1 MIESTNV
8 VVHKH
13 SDYIFVSYSNTSTAK
28 DQNTIQDK
36 IEKKPSTA
44 ARVAR
49 GLGLK
54 RHDKETKT
62 PPPPLVTNGASIP
75 TEKVK
80 PPTLQQQKTSTSTV
94 IIPNSVQ
101 APPPTVPLA
110 APPQSPTSIQAP
122 SGISSYRLDR

>member
-1 MIESTNV
+1 MT
-8 VVHKH
+8 HFTH
-13 SDYIFVSYSNTSTAK
+13 YSNAATAAATK
-28 DQNTIQDK
+28 DPNTVQEK

-62 PPPPLVTNGASIP
+62 PPPPLVTNGGASSSVVG
-75 TEKVK
+75 TEKAK
-80 PPTLQQQKTSTSTV
+80 PLSPQKTSTSAVT
-94 IIPNSVQ
+94 IPNNVQ
-101 APPPTVPLA
+101 PPPPPPMMA

>member
-1 MIESTNV
+1 MTHIT
-8 VVHKH
+8 H
-13 SDYIFVSYSNTSTAK
+13 YSNAATAAATK
-28 DQNTIQDK
+28 DPNTLQEK

-62 PPPPLVTNGASIP
+62 PPPPLVTNGGASSSVVG
-75 TEKVK
+75 TEKAK
-80 PPTLQQQKTSTSTV
+80 PLSPQKTSTSAVT
-94 IIPNSVQ
+94 IPNNVQ
-101 APPPTVPLA
+101 PPPPPPMMA

>member
-1 MIESTNV
+1 MT
-8 VVHKH
+8 HFTH
-13 SDYIFVSYSNTSTAK
+13 YSNAATAAATK
-28 DQNTIQDK
+28 DPNTIQEK

-62 PPPPLVTNGASIP
+62 PPPPLVTNGGASSSVVG
-75 TEKVK
+75 TEKAK
-80 PPTLQQQKTSTSTV
+80 PLSPQKTSTSAVT
-94 IIPNSVQ
+94 IPNNVQ
-101 APPPTVPLA
+101 PPPPPPMMA

>member
-1 MIESTNV
+1 M
-8 VVHKH
+8 
-13 SDYIFVSYSNTSTAK
+13 IFVPYSNTAASATK
-28 DQNTIQDK
+28 DSNTVQEK

-54 RHDKETKT
+54 RHDKETKA
-62 PPPPLVTNGASIP
+62 PPPPLVTNGGASSAAVG
-75 TEKVK
+75 TEKAK
-80 PPTLQQQKTSTSTV
+80 PLSPQKTSTSAVTM
-94 IIPNSVQ
+94 PNNVQ
-101 APPPTVPLA
+101 PPPPPPMA

>member
-1 MIESTNV
+1 MT
-8 VVHKH
+8 HFTH
-13 SDYIFVSYSNTSTAK
+13 YSNAAAAAATK
-28 DQNTIQDK
+28 DPNTVQEK

-62 PPPPLVTNGASIP
+62 PPPPLVTNGGAASSAVG
-75 TEKVK
+75 TEKAK
-80 PPTLQQQKTSTSTV
+80 PLSPQKTSTSAVT
-94 IIPNSVQ
+94 IPNNVQ
-101 APPPTVPLA
+101 PPPPPPLMA

>member
-1 MIESTNV
+1 MT
-8 VVHKH
+8 HFTH
-13 SDYIFVSYSNTSTAK
+13 YSNAATAAATK
-28 DQNTIQDK
+28 DPNTLQEK

-62 PPPPLVTNGASIP
+62 PPPPLVTNGGASSSVVG
-75 TEKVK
+75 TEKAK
-80 PPTLQQQKTSTSTV
+80 PLSPQKTSTSAVT
-94 IIPNSVQ
+94 IPNNVQ
-101 APPPTVPLA
+101 PPPPPPMMA

>member
-1 MIESTNV
+1 MTHIT
-8 VVHKH
+8 H
-13 SDYIFVSYSNTSTAK
+13 YSNAATAAATK
-28 DQNTIQDK
+28 DPNTVQEK

-62 PPPPLVTNGASIP
+62 PPPPLVTNGGASSSVVG
-75 TEKVK
+75 TEKAK
-80 PPTLQQQKTSTSTV
+80 PLSPQKTSTSAVT
-94 IIPNSVQ
+94 IPNNVQ
-101 APPPTVPLA
+101 PPPPPPMMA

>member
-1 MIESTNV
+1 MTHIT
-8 VVHKH
+8 H
-13 SDYIFVSYSNTSTAK
+13 YSNAATAAATK
-28 DQNTIQDK
+28 DPNTVQEK

-62 PPPPLVTNGASIP
+62 PPPPLVTNGGAASSSVVG
-75 TEKVK
+75 TEKAK
-80 PPTLQQQKTSTSTV
+80 PLSPQKTSTSAVT
-94 IIPNSVQ
+94 IPNNVQ
-101 APPPTVPLA
+101 PPPPPPMMA